1 MIGNCAPQDVA
12 EEWIAYI
19 EERGHTVGKTPVMS
33 GVVLSKNEDTRRYRW
48 ICLHSRD
55 ATRRLTAIE
64 HEVIKR
70 QLGVAQKGKDWT
82 YVVVKFETPMPKVV
96 VLPAEKATRMGVI
109 SSNKGGI
116 PWNQYG
122 AHESVE
128 EPD

>member
-1 MIGNCAPQDVA
+1 MIGNNTPQDVA

-19 EERGHTVGKTPVMS
+19 EERGHRVGEMPATS
-33 GVVLSKNEDTRRYRW
+33 GVVLSTSGRTRRYRW

-70 QLGVAQKGKDWT
+70 QLGLAQKGRDWT
-82 YVVVKFETPMPKVV
+82 YVVVKFETPMPRVV
-96 VLPAEKATRMGVI
+96 VLPAEKAAMMGVI

>member
-1 MIGNCAPQDVA
+1 MNGNTAPQDVA

-19 EERGHTVGKTPVMS
+19 EERGHRVGKTPVVS
-33 GVVLSKNEDTRRYRW
+33 GVVLSKSGRTRRYRW
-48 ICLHSRD
+48 ICLHSKD

-70 QLGVAQKGKDWT
+70 QLELAQKGKDWA

-96 VLPAEKATRMGVI
+96 VLPAEKAARMGVI
-109 SSNKGGI
+109 SSDKGGI

-128 EPD
+128 EAD